1 MGEEK
6 ENVDGVWVCE
16 FKVWV
21 LWVSKNDDLVAGVG
35 CCGGTV
41 VVAEELLWWD
51 CGGGRRERRDR
62 GGRRR

>member
-1 MGEEK
+1 MVEEK

-21 LWVSKNDDLVAGVG
+21 LWVSKNDLVAGVG
-35 CCGGTV
+35 CCGGIV

>member
-6 ENVDGVWVCE
+6 DNVDGVWVCE